1 MSELRDRLAEYV
13 SHKRV
18 RAGEIR
24 GLGGDDG
31 AHYVDVVVAKPQELC
46 DRLYRRRLTDEQW
59 YRGGHTP
66 RLGDRLVIYGE
77 GDSEYLGISP
87 KKAFEE
93 GYSPVVDVSLVPGLS
108 ADEVAAVRK
117 RLDAHRA
124 AVGDGRP
131 HDILWAAQRMQDGK
145 QVRRAIW
152 HPSVVSIFSGER
164 TPNAPQ
170 APLFLTFGGA
180 VEYRPTMADLLATD
194 WEIAP

>member
-18 RAGEIR
+18 RAGEIIGFSGPPR
-24 GLGGDDG
+24 ASVAVLLADG
-31 AHYVDVVVAKPQELC
+31 ARCGPVELTEE
-46 DRLYRRRLTDEQW
+46 LW
-59 YRGGHTP
+59 NRGGHTP
-66 RLGDRLVIYGE
+66 QLGDRLVIYGE
-77 GDSEYLGISP
+77 GDSEYLSISP

-152 HPSVVSIFSGER
+152 HPSVASVFSGYR

-170 APLFLTFGGA
+170 APLFLTFGGHA
-180 VEYRPTMADLLATD
+180 VEYRPSTADLLATD